1 MEKLNWYET
10 FKIDENINEEVND
23 IISDLMQDYRN
34 HKKENNI
41 K

>member
-23 IISDLMQDYRN
+23 IISELMQDYRN